1 MTPLQLLTPLMVARL
16 VTKLLLKLLPKSHV
30 PRSVLTSVDVKPVQL
45 RKVISALLVMTPKVG
60 LLLLPVVLV
69 LPVPQLVLLVVP
81 HIS

>member
-1 MTPLQLLTPLMVARL
+1 VTPLQLLTPLMVARL